1 VAEKISEVQQDVV
14 IPPSR
19 ARISSVDKL
28 QITLYGAA
36 MFIKKMKNVEKI
48 GKVR

>member
-1 VAEKISEVQQDVV
+1 M
-14 IPPSR
+14 P
-19 ARISSVDKL
+19 RILDACGT
-28 QITLYGAA
+28 TLYGAV